1 MAICPACKGEFA
13 RRKDENCPGCG
24 VRITLHNGRW
34 FDLKG
39 KNPVTLTFKKWE
51 RLMSDRLD
59 TPFHIP
65 EKSNRFKSEMKHIV
79 NLLFQDPRFSWKTYS
94 AVIQMWNDFSV
105 ALTIAR
111 DMIDKEAEEQ
121 AAME

>member
-79 NLLFQDPRFSWKTYS
+79 NLD
-94 AVIQMWNDFSV
+94 V
-105 ALTIAR
+105 
-111 DMIDKEAEEQ
+111 E
-121 AAME
+121 